1 MLIKLYNAGIQGYKW
16 KFLNEWYKGLDSFV
30 KWEGELSEPFK
41 ENQGVHQGGIWSS
54 TAYKHFL
61 NPLLDSVVSNGV
73 GLQIGSIF
81 AGLVAVADDLLFMAD
96 NEEDMECQLNVKG
109 GYADEE
115 RYTVSD
121 TKAKSM
127 THNLRPK
134 AETNVS
140 INGNEIANVNSYK
153 HLGLVRKSKPNDNT
167 ELITERMQLARSTA
181 YALMGAGLHGLNSV
195 NPEVSVT
202 LWNPYIRP
210 ILLYG
215 LESIQ
220 LSRAD
225 ISKLDKYQGVY
236 ISRRQV
242 DFLRQI
248 QHLPERVA
256 SCSVYILTGL
266 YQ

>member
-1 MLIKLYNAGIQGYKW
+1 MR
-16 KFLNEWYKGLDSFV
+16 
-30 KWEGELSEPFK
+30 
-41 ENQGVHQGGIWSS
+41 QGGIWSP

-61 NPLLDSVVSNGV
+61 NPLLDSIVSNGV
-73 GLQIGSIF
+73 GLQIRSIF

-96 NEEDMECQLNVKG
+96 NEEDMQCQLNVQD
-109 GYADEE
+109 GYAGEE

-121 TKAKSM
+121 TKTKSM
-127 THNLRPK
+127 THNLRTK
-134 AETNVS
+134 AETNFS
-140 INGNEIANVNSYK
+140 MNGNEITNVNSYK
-153 HLGLVRKSKPNDNT
+153 HLGLVRKSKPNENT

-181 YALMGAGLHGLNSV
+181 YALMGTGLHGLNGV

-202 LWNPYIRP
+202 LWNLYIQP
-210 ILLYG
+210 ILIYG

-225 ISKLDKYQGVY
+225 ISKLDKYQG
-236 ISRRQV
+236 

-248 QHLPERVA
+248 QHLLERVA

-266 YQ
+266 LPIEAEIHKSQLTLFGNIIRQDCVERDLAIRQLAVKDFNSRTRGAT